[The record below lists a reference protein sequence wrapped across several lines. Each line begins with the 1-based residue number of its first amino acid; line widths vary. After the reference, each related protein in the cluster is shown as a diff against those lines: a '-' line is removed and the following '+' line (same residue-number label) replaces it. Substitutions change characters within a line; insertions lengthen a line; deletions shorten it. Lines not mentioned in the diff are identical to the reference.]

1 MVDDI
6 FESDFLSLG
15 PNEQIMAL
23 LRGYNQLVTEH
34 NNVVH
39 ILGDCQMVRP
49 VGMPTSAFKN
59 RIQDIASLIT
69 PMASQLYDPMTDES
83 LPFNREM
90 FFGRPE
96 NPEDEDPE
104 PGDDGQKWG

>member
-39 ILGDCQMVRP
+39 ILGDCQMVATP
-49 VGMPTSAFKN
+49 N